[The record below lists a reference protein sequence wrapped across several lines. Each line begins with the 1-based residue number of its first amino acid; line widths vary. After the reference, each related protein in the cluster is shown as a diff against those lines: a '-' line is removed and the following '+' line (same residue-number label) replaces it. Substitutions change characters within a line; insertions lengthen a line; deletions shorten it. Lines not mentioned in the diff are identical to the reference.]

1 MLDKMQVGRREL
13 LAFGLG
19 AGAAMLLP
27 DLGLA
32 DQQKME
38 ILVAYYGALINT
50 AVVAVGLENGFYS
63 TPLVQVTDAVSTT
76 GGASAIRNMVGGN
89 VEYGIVGTSAALTGM
104 REGVDVRIVHG
115 VISTM
120 ADLFWVSMPS
130 SGIKSIQD
138 LKGKKIGFTKP
149 KSIGE
154 TMVRWML
161 RKHGMEGQAQLV
173 STGSVGAGLSA
184 LEAGGVDATL
194 ILEPL
199 WSARQGRY
207 QIAFTLAELPA
218 MSQMVGVATGKMIHE
233 QPEVLK
239 ALVNAWGRSV
249 DFTYRNGDAA
259 AALMSKRYGAQN
271 LPVDVAQRAVK
282 NLQKI
287 NYWSRGEIDI
297 AGLNFWIQ
305 AMKEQ
310 GEWTGDADWS
320 RMINQTFLADNLRR

>member
-1 MLDKMQVGRREL
+1 MQVGRRQA
-13 LAFGLG
+13 LALGLG
-19 AGAAMLLP
+19 AGASLLLP
-27 DLGLA
+27 GGA
-32 DQQKME
+32 RAAPEKME

-50 AVVAVGLENGFYS
+50 AVVGVGLEKGFYS

-76 GGASAIRNMVGGN
+76 GGGTAIRNMIGGN

-104 REGVDVRIVHG
+104 REGIDVRIVHG

-120 ADLFWVSMPS
+120 EDLFWVSMPN

-149 KSIGE
+149 KSISE
-154 TMVRWML
+154 TMIKWML

-173 STGSVGAGLSA
+173 STGSVGSGLSA
-184 LEAGGVDATL
+184 LESGGVDATL

-207 QIAFTLAELPA
+207 QIAFTLAELPG
-218 MSQMVGVATGKMIHE
+218 MTQMVGVATGKMIKE
-233 QPEVLK
+233 RPDVLK
-239 ALVNAWGRSV
+239 ALVNAWGESV
-249 DFTYRNGDAA
+249 DFTYKNGDEAA
-259 AALMSKRYGAQN
+259 GYMSKRYGAQN
-271 LPVDVAQRAVK
+271 LPPDVAKQAVR

-287 NYWSRGEIDI
+287 NYWSHGEID
-297 AGLNFWIQ
+297 AVGLNFWVQ

-310 GEWTGDADWS
+310 GEWAGDPDWS
-320 RMINQTFLADNLRR
+320 KMIDQSFLPENLRRQI